1 MKRSYSHVYARLRFA
16 TIAAAAA
23 IILLGVCALI
33 IGQLWLSVA
42 GIVLGAALLIY
53 TLALV
58 HSRGADFSGYI
69 LRASETDSKISESM
83 LESIPLPMAICS
95 VDGSIRWYN
104 DRFASIF
111 SSRELRDGMLD
122 ECIRELKWSEVL
134 KAPAGKVVYSVVGES
149 MFAVTWRMIKEKPK
163 PPKTNDE
170 YTVCVYMKDITDEKV
185 LKSAYDNE
193 RVDVA
198 IINIDNY
205 DEFQQRVDDN
215 VAENTASKLRAVLA
229 EWAKEGEAILKKTD
243 RDRYFA
249 LFEHQYLKGY
259 IDRNFDILGKVTKI
273 ADEVKFPLSVSI
285 GIGTGGALSENEIS
299 ARHALDLA
307 LGRGGGQ
314 VSVKD
319 EKQFRFF
326 GGKSGEYE
334 RSTRVKARA
343 VAAAL
348 TELIKDSDNV
358 ILMGH
363 KSADFD
369 CFGAAVGLQRAV
381 RELGKTPYIVHD
393 NVSPAIENIY
403 EVLDNNES
411 YDGLFVGENDIHE
424 HVTPNTLFIVLD
436 THRPSMLPCPELI
449 TDKSRVVLIDH
460 HRRSTEFI
468 SPCSLIYHEPYASST
483 CEMVTELL
491 EYMNVGSAV
500 TKLEAQCLY
509 SGIVLDTKNFMLK
522 TGVRTYEAASY
533 LRRLGLDTVA
543 VRRMFSIS
551 AKDYAIKADIVKSA
565 VMASNDI
572 AVAKTY
578 TEDRNMRQIASQAAD
593 DMLNLDNVTASV
605 VVYPANGGTGFSA
618 RSIGNINVQL
628 IMEKLGGGGH
638 MTVAGAYI
646 AGIAVDEGAKRA
658 EEAVRAY
665 IEDTKS

>member
-1 MKRSYSHVYARLRFA
+1 MKRAYSHAYARIRFA
-16 TIAAAAA
+16 TITAAAAL
-23 IILLGVCALI
+23 ILIGAAALFT
-33 IGQLWLSVA
+33 GQLWLSAA
-42 GIVLGAALLIY
+42 GFASGVLLLIY
-53 TLALV
+53 TIAV
-58 HSRGADFSGYI
+58 IHSRDSEFSGYV
-69 LRASETDSKISESM
+69 LRAAETNSMISETM
-83 LESIPLPMAICS
+83 LESIPLPMAICA

-104 DRFASIF
+104 DRFAAIF
-111 SSRELRDGMLD
+111 NARELRDGMLD

-134 KAPAGKVVYSVVGES
+134 KAPSGKMVYSTIGES
-149 MFAVTWRMIKEKPK
+149 VFAVTWRMVRETPK
-163 PPKTNDE
+163 PPKTNDTF
-170 YTVCVYMKDITDEKV
+170 TVYVYMKDITDERT
-185 LKSAYDNE
+185 LKDAYDNE

-198 IINIDNY
+198 VINIDNY
-205 DEFQQRVDDN
+205 DEFLQRVDDN
-215 VAENTASKLRAVLA
+215 IAENTASKLRAVLA

-249 LFEHQYLKGY
+249 VFEHQYLKEY
-259 IDRNFDILGKVTKI
+259 IDKNFDIVGKVAKI

-285 GIGTGGALSENEIS
+285 GIGTGGGLSENEIS
-299 ARHALDLA
+299 ARNALDLA

-334 RSTRVKARA
+334 RSSRVKARA
-343 VAAAL
+343 VASAL
-348 TELIKDSDNV
+348 SELIKSSDNV

-381 RELGKTPYIVHD
+381 RELGRTPYIVHD
-393 NVSPAIENIY
+393 SVSPAIDNIY
-403 EVLDNNES
+403 ELLDNDES
-411 YDGLFVGENDIHE
+411 YDGLFVGENDVQE
-424 HVTPNTLFIVLD
+424 HMTENTLIIVLD
-436 THRPSMLPCPELI
+436 THRPTMLPCPELI

-460 HRRSTEFI
+460 HRRSTEFV
-468 SPCSLIYHEPYASST
+468 SPCTLIYHEPYASST

-491 EYMNVGSAV
+491 EYMNVGGAV

-543 VRRMFSIS
+543 VRRLFSVSI
-551 AKDYAIKADIVKSA
+551 KDYAMKSDIVRSA
-565 VMASNDI
+565 EMAGDNI

-578 TEDRNMRQIASQAAD
+578 TTDRNMRQIASQAAD
-593 DMLNLDNVTASV
+593 DMLNLENVAASV

-618 RSIGNINVQL
+618 RSIGSINVQL

-646 AGIAVDEGAKRA
+646 QGIDVDEGTERA
-658 EEAVRAY
+658 RAAVKAY